1 MIVVLGRPLAA
12 GDPSG
17 GLAAAG
23 LGVRIAIA
31 CAALGASVEL
41 AGTVGDDSAGGALA
55 VALARHGVGHA
66 ALLRIASVATPRAGD
81 ADRLP
86 GLEAP
91 EIDLALRYL
100 PECRVLVIAEPLSAE
115 AERAAIEAAAYHGA
129 AVVGLVADS
138 ADGADGAA
146 TRGLAAAVTMLLLPL
161 EPGSPFAE
169 LVARY
174 AVGLDAGQ
182 SAAAAFDAARRA
194 VGWEPV
200 S

>member
-1 MIVVLGRPLAA
+1 MIVILGRPLAA

-23 LGVRIAIA
+23 LGVGIAIA

-41 AGTVGDDSAGGALA
+41 AGTVGDDPAGAALA
-55 VALARHGVGHA
+55 VALARHRVGHA
-66 ALLRIASVATPRAGD
+66 ALLRIASVATPRAGS
-81 ADRLP
+81 ADRPP

-91 EIDLALRYL
+91 EVDLALRYL
-100 PECRVLVIAEPLSAE
+100 PECRVLVIAERLSAE
-115 AERAAIEAAAYHGA
+115 AERVAIEAAAYHGA
-129 AVVGLVADS
+129 AVVGLVAD
-138 ADGADGAA
+138 GADGPDA
-146 TRGLAAAVTMLLLPL
+146 RGLAAAETILLVPR
-161 EPGSPFAE
+161 EAGSPFAE
-169 LVARY
+169 LIARY